1 MILKLHSKA
10 NIPASL
16 QNIFPAPP
24 KDKWQTRLKGFFA
37 KPQKII
43 FPLLLSGIFPLVL
56 LFPMAIVA
64 HNGQL
69 KGKYTKEK
77 TVKREFEVHADALL
91 AVDNKYGNLNI
102 TSWDQNRIVI
112 EVHIKTSG
120 NNAERVQEKL
130 NGIQI
135 DFENGS
141 DRVSAR
147 TLFDDN
153 DSGWGWN
160 WGRGNNINMQVNYTI
175 KLPVKGRVDLNNDY
189 GNIILDRIDGHA
201 KISCDYGRLDVG
213 ELNGRENQLNFD
225 YTSQSTI
232 GYIKSG
238 KISADYS
245 GFVVQKAGD
254 LVINA
259 DYTNS
264 AVVQMGNLQYSCD
277 YGKIEIGEARNVQGT
292 GDYINVQ
299 LGTLHG
305 NVDIAADYGSLKIDR
320 MASDAGNLQ
329 IKSEYTGV
337 KIGYDP
343 EYHFSFEISTSYAGL
358 NGKDAFEITNSEE
371 KNTSNYYKGYYG
383 SSGSGNSVSISSS
396 YGGITFY
403 QN

>member
-1 MILKLHSKA
+1 MILKLQSKA
-10 NIPASL
+10 
-16 QNIFPAPP
+16 
-24 KDKWQTRLKGFFA
+24 
-37 KPQKII
+37 QKIVL
-43 FPLLLSGIFPLVL
+43 PVLLSGIFPVL
-56 LFPMAIVA
+56 LLLPAAITA
-64 HNGQL
+64 NNGDL
-69 KGKYTKEK
+69 KGKTTKEK
-77 TVKREFEVHADALL
+77 TVKKEFEVNADALL
-91 AVDNKYGNLNI
+91 AVDNRYGNLNI
-102 TSWDQNRIVI
+102 TSWDQNRILI

-120 NNAERVQEKL
+120 NDAENVQEKL
-130 NGIQI
+130 DAIQI
-135 DFENGS
+135 AFESGR
-141 DRVSAR
+141 DRVAAR
-147 TLFDDN
+147 TVFVED

-160 WGRGNNINMQVNYTI
+160 WGRSNNVDMQINYTI

-189 GNIILDRIDGHA
+189 GSIILDRIDGHA
-201 KISCDYGRLDVG
+201 KISCDYGRLDIG

-225 YTSQSTI
+225 YTSKSTI

-254 LVINA
+254 LVIDA

-264 AVVQMGNLQYSCD
+264 AVEQMGNLQYSCD
-277 YGKIEIGEARNVQGT
+277 YGKIEIGEAQNVQGT

-299 LGTLHG
+299 LGSVHG
-305 NVDIAADYGSLKIDR
+305 NVDISADYGSLKIDR

-329 IKSEYTGV
+329 IKTDYTGV

-343 EYHFSFEISTSYAGL
+343 EYHFRFEISTSYAGVS
-358 NGKDAFEITNSEE
+358 GKDAFEITNSEE

-383 SSGSGNSVSISSS
+383 SSDSETSVSISSN